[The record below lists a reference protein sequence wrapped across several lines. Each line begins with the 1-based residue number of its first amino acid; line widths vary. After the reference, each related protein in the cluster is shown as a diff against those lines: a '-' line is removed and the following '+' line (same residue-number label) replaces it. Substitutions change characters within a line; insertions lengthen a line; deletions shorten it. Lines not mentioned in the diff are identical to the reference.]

1 MIVIWAVAVT
11 VRGGAQEGCEPPLL
25 EPEPEPLPGRSEDG
39 ELSGPLPDP
48 EPEPLPPDPG
58 MSEDGE
64 LSGPLGWGLTP
75 PVEMGYGGAV
85 PVPVPVP

>member
-1 MIVIWAVAVT
+1 VIVIWAVAVT

-39 ELSGPLPDP
+39 ELSGPL
-48 EPEPLPPDPG
+48 
-58 MSEDGE
+58 
-64 LSGPLGWGLTP
+64 GWGLTP